1 METKTDWEGQSV
13 SSQAITVFI
22 TTASEDE
29 ASAIG
34 RAVVSRRLAACAN
47 ILALKKSI
55 FEWEGKLCEESE
67 FLMIVKSRLDLFEE
81 LSVVVKRLHRY
92 KVPEIV
98 ALPILA
104 GSQEYLNWITD
115 NTRK

>member
-1 METKTDWEGQSV
+1 METKTDSEVYSQ

-34 RAVVSRRLAACAN
+34 RAVVGQRLAACAN
-47 ILALKKSI
+47 ILALNKSI
-55 FEWEGKLCEESE
+55 FEWEGKICEEPE

-81 LSVVVKRLHRY
+81 LAVVVKGLHSY

-98 ALPILA
+98 AMPIIA
-104 GSQEYLNWITD
+104 GSRDYLNWVME

>member
-1 METKTDWEGQSV
+1 METKTDSETQSV
-13 SSQAITVFI
+13 SSQAVIVFI

-34 RAVVSRRLAACAN
+34 RAVVSQRLAACTN

-55 FEWEGKLCEESE
+55 FEWEGKICEESE

-81 LSVVVKRLHRY
+81 LSVVVKGLHSY

-98 ALPILA
+98 AVPMIT
-104 GSQEYLNWITD
+104 GSPEYLNWVMQ